1 MIGVAEQAGYS
12 WSIQKAAGVA
22 GGTYGAG
29 FGMIDNAS
37 GIHFIDWLSP
47 SHYINQ
53 FFEYHDPTREGK

>member
-37 GIHFIDWLSP
+37 GLNFMDWISP
-47 SHYINQ
+47 TYHIEN
-53 FFEYHDPTREGK
+53 FFESHDPTREG